1 MICLHPEMLSI
12 NNFAERIL
20 RLPPRLVTPLVQN
33 PIPWSAAK
41 NHERFVYS
49 AMARYLGL
57 STDRL
62 PIELDTRE
70 IAKDVLRFLREHG
83 ISTTDFATKVVRL
96 QRATLTNYLVS
107 FILLLIFLCNQELLG
122 VVSSIQFNLVPSN
135 VNTAPGGSTYPR

>member
-1 MICLHPEMLSI
+1 MRCALYRCATTSAPSSISNLWVSLLLKVMLCLHPDLLSI
-12 NNFAERIL
+12 DHFAERIL

-33 PIPWSAAK
+33 PIPWPAAK

-57 STDRL
+57 PTDRL
-62 PIELDTRE
+62 VVEIDTKE
-70 IAKDVLRFLREHG
+70 VAKDVLRFLREHG

-107 FILLLIFLCNQELLG
+107 CL
-122 VVSSIQFNLVPSN
+122 FNSV
-135 VNTAPGGSTYPR
+135 GS